1 MYLQKRIEIARVI
14 KDVEKRDPLYT
25 VDRNII
31 HEPTVENKHT
41 KKECGKKI
49 KETEAEII
57 QVKRGR
63 ERGA

>member
-1 MYLQKRIEIARVI
+1 M
-14 KDVEKRDPLYT
+14 YT

-57 QVKRGR
+57 SKERKG
-63 ERGA
+63 ERGIIGVYV

>member
-1 MYLQKRIEIARVI
+1 M
-14 KDVEKRDPLYT
+14 YT

-31 HEPTVENKHT
+31 HEPTVENKHI

-57 QVKRGR
+57 SKERKG
-63 ERGA
+63 ERGHNRGICLRNRNYYVQVEEQ

>member
-1 MYLQKRIEIARVI
+1 MLRKV
-14 KDVEKRDPLYT
+14 DPLYT

-41 KKECGKKI
+41 KKNVKKKI

-57 QVKRGR
+57 SKERKG
-63 ERGA
+63 ERGIIGVYV